1 MKLSLTELQNFVK
14 TLVGTNKTAQLT
26 YTTSFD
32 NTANLL
38 DKIGKIF
45 QIEGKYKDRLPELD
59 GEYLPY
65 GKTIEEYF
73 QDLVEPVDYDTLED
87 TDALKYYPGTF
98 RPAAYN
104 YTLGKV
110 VIPLSFKYNDFQRA
124 VNNAEQYARLVA
136 SYANKITSSK
146 NLYRYGIKRQLIG
159 DFITKVL
166 NAENTATVYAKST
179 KYDEG
184 TYLKE
189 SAASNTRGV
198 VVKPIAATNQSEWS
212 ALVDNGTIIPL
223 TMVVEVAKPV
233 DTTTA
238 DDFLLQVRKDV
249 ETALDASEGN
259 SLSGNTLGSYGD
271 GDNKLMLYTLK
282 GVLPVVDVKSLAG
295 AFHLDKVAMPT
306 EAKSLPDFGKGTD
319 SDVFA
324 VLVDP
329 RGVKLH
335 PTFDMMMENPNGA
348 KGFINRFMHTES
360 TGFISPNVFIKV
372 YRVPQGA

>member
-124 VNNAEQYARLVA
+124 FNNAEQYSRLVA
-136 SYANKITSSK
+136 SYANKITSSR
-146 NLYRYGIKRQLIG
+146 NLYKYGIKRQLIG

-166 NAENTATVYAKST
+166 NAENTSTVYAKST
-179 KYDEG
+179 KYTEG

-189 SAASNTRGV
+189 STGSNTRGV
-198 VVKPIAATNQSEWS
+198 VVKPISADNQSEWTD
-212 ALVDNGTIIPL
+212 LVANGTIIPL

-249 ETALDASEGN
+249 EIALDASEGN

-271 GDNKLMLYTLK
+271 GDNTLMLYTLK

-319 SDVFA
+319 SSVFA
-324 VLVDP
+324 VLLDP

-335 PTFDMMMENPNGA
+335 PTFEMMMENPNGA
-348 KGFINRFMHTES
+348 KGFINRFMHSES
-360 TGFISPNVFIKV
+360 TGFISPNIFIKV
-372 YRVPQGA
+372 YRIPQGA